1 MGSNPVETA
10 AIAAEA
16 ARSRVTATMDDIQH
30 RLDPRRIVAD
40 AVDRVQTGSRA
51 LAVQAGDAAKAHP
64 LALGTAVAA
73 LGLALLA
80 RNRLS
85 KATVNLGDGA
95 TEYTDYDDGYGEQ
108 LAYDNDAAPRTQALV
123 GEARETAI
131 AARET
136 AAANPAAAI
145 VVGLLAGAVLGAL
158 LPASEAERRTLAE
171 TGGRLSAA
179 ARAAARAAADELE
192 AAGLS
197 VESVRAKADE
207 ATRKARHAA
216 HTVMDAA
223 RAELNS

>member
-64 LALGTAVAA
+64 LALGIAIAA

-95 TEYTDYDDGYGEQ
+95 TEYTDYDDGYGDQ
-108 LAYDNDAAPRTQALV
+108 SAYDDAAPRIQALV

-145 VVGLLAGAVLGAL
+145 VVGLLAGAILGAL

-197 VESVRAKADE
+197 VESVRARAGE
-207 ATRKARHAA
+207 ATQKARNAA